1 MNIRKSENFQHR
13 MLSNKA
19 QHNHRPKDS
28 SHRILNLKTN
38 KDRID
43 TFYPQSFGDFE
54 SSTIL
59 FREVLYRFANMAV
72 LFRMAAIVLLL
83 TVDTTHGFSMS
94 MSSVPQQGSAAK
106 PYEKQK
112 VAVFG
117 TGGYL
122 AACTYGFLQRAG
134 SLYGTGIAGIGAPRA
149 IVATAAGSAGLNSV
163 LSKNFVLAQAD
174 ESFIRCTDMTSAESI
189 ANKLSG
195 FDAAIIGTRYCFK
208 TNIPVT
214 AGTYGKSP
222 NDKTKEF
229 FMDQPRGR
237 TSQLMDDPE
246 YSYTC
251 FYNTLEA
258 CRNSNKMKHLV
269 VVETDAE
276 FETEYVGDKYIALLE
291 EAGIPYTYIR
301 PVGRLDNIENF
312 TFKTGIRSD
321 LRITRANSLEEL
333 LPVSDGVVYREHL
346 AAVCVQAL
354 MTLSWEEN
362 KVIQVEQSDYELE
375 PPNEKTVNPAKE
387 WCVNSGI
394 VMNSMAEV
402 LV

>member
-1 MNIRKSENFQHR
+1 MAF
-13 MLSNKA
+13 
-19 QHNHRPKDS
+19 
-28 SHRILNLKTN
+28 
-38 KDRID
+38 
-43 TFYPQSFGDFE
+43 
-54 SSTIL
+54 L
-59 FREVLYRFANMAV
+59 FRFAA
-72 LFRMAAIVLLL
+72 LALVLLAAVG
-83 TVDTTHGFSMS
+83 TQGFSMS
-94 MSSVPQQGSAAK
+94 SFPQQGSAAK

-122 AACTYGFLQRAG
+122 AAVTYGFLQRAG

-174 ESFIRCTDMTSAESI
+174 ESFVRPTDMTSAESI
-189 ANKLSG
+189 ASKLNG

-208 TNIPVT
+208 TTPVT
-214 AGTYGKSP
+214 AGTYGKTP

-237 TSQLMDDPE
+237 TSSLMDDPE
-246 YSYTC
+246 YSYGV

-258 CRNSNKMKHLV
+258 CRNSNKLRHLV

-276 FETEYVGDKYIALLE
+276 FDTEYVGDKYINLLE
-291 EAGIPYTYIR
+291 EAQIPYTYIR
-301 PVGRLDNIENF
+301 PVGRLDNIDNF
-312 TFKTGIRSD
+312 TFKTGIQSD
-321 LRITRANSLEEL
+321 LRITRANSVEEL
-333 LPVSDGVVYREHL
+333 LPTDSGVVYREHL

-354 MTLSWEEN
+354 MTLGWDEN
-362 KVIQVEQSDYELE
+362 RVIQVEQSDNGLE
-375 PPNEKTVNPAKE
+375 TPNEKSVNPAKE
-387 WCVNSGI
+387 WCVNSGV

-402 LV
+402 L